1 MSISEKS
8 ERKGFIQ
15 VPTPSENMLLAIIAV
30 GFCTLHMLTAVLLVP
45 PSATRTAAPSLEQ
58 MLAQYD

>member
-1 MSISEKS
+1 MPISEKS

-15 VPTPSENMLLAIIAV
+15 VPAPSENTLLVIIAV
-30 GFCTLHMLTAVLLVP
+30 GFCLLHILTVVLVVP

-58 MLAQYD
+58 TLANYD